1 MALAPKYC
9 SYLLKPTNEIHDLS
23 KRHTIEIFLDLVCPY
38 SKKMFTTL
46 SESNFQFIFRHQVQP
61 WHPQSCLLHYAVMNV
76 NRANSADLLKV
87 IQILFENQESFF
99 DANVQD
105 LSAKQIYFKIAGLIN
120 QQGISFVND
129 NLIVGEGNGG
139 NALVSDMKYH
149 MRFTRQLGVH
159 VSPTVF
165 INGIEDPKISSSWS
179 VEQWIQHLKEI
190 K

>member
-1 MALAPKYC
+1 MALAPKYA
-9 SYLLKPTNEIHDLS
+9 SYLLKPSKEIHDLS
-23 KRHTIEIFLDLVCPY
+23 KRHTIEIFLDLVCPF

-46 SESNFQFIFRHQVQP
+46 SESNLQFIFRHQVQP
-61 WHPQSCLLHYAVMNV
+61 WHPQSCILHYAVINV
-76 NRANSADLLKV
+76 NRTNSEDLFEA

-105 LSAKQIYFKIAGLIN
+105 LSAKQIYSKISGMLNHGGIPFAG
-120 QQGISFVND
+120 D
-129 NLIVGEGNGG
+129 NLIVGDGNSG
-139 NALVSDMKYH
+139 NSLVPDMKYH

-179 VEQWIQHLKEI
+179 AEQWIQHLKEI